1 VSRGARVGLLLVA
14 LLGGFIFFLMTVGS
28 GGEPQ
33 PDVARIPVD
42 EVLNGERPSE
52 RYGSRELHVSGWY
65 AELAADC
72 QGPRAPGSGSAT
84 GAGWL
89 EARCPLRV
97 LLPYQPAEDVTQATL
112 ERDGLR
118 LASPTNAVFPARARP
133 EGPNLRLQQLVYVG
147 RFNDRAAAECDEALR
162 EWCRDTFVVSDY
174 DGLLR

>member
-1 VSRGARVGLLLVA
+1 MSRGTRVGLLLVA

-42 EVLNGERPSE
+42 EVLSGGRPSE

-72 QGPRAPGSGSAT
+72 EGTRASGSGSAP

-89 EARCPLRV
+89 EASCPLRV
-97 LLPYQPAEDVTQATL
+97 LLPYQPVDVTQATL

-133 EGPNLRLQQLVYVG
+133 DGPNLRLQQLVYVG
-147 RFNDRAAAECDEALR
+147 RFDYPSAAECDEALR
-162 EWCRDTFVVSDY
+162 DWCRDTFVVSDY